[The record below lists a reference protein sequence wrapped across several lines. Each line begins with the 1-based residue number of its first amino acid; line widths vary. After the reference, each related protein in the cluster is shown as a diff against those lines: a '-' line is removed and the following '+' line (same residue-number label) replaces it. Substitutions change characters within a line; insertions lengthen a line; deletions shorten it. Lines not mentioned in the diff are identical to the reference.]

1 MNNFMG
7 STSFQNS
14 VYAVLPELMVEQ
26 SHAGEGHGHAVLVAL
41 GDDQIVPD
49 GAAGLGDI
57 LHAAAVRPLDV
68 VREREEGV
76 ASQGHALP
84 GVQPG
89 PGLGGGE
96 VLRLA
101 GEILLPVALGA
112 DVLLIAVDVAVDELS
127 RSGRA
132 RGQKGRSNT

>member
-1 MNNFMG
+1 
-7 STSFQNS
+7 
-14 VYAVLPELMVEQ
+14 
-26 SHAGEGHGHAVLVAL
+26 
-41 GDDQIVPD
+41 
-49 GAAGLGDI
+49 
-57 LHAAAVRPLDV
+57 VRPLDV